1 MKGSEKVTYRDNT
14 PITQED
20 LKKLQRDISVGD
32 VEKVAQT
39 VATWLRE
46 KMYGKDVRETLAQWA
61 IYTARIAQYL
71 INDEQEFKRA
81 MNDLKLE
88 LINRQGQVEER
99 QTDLE
104 NQFLQVIANA
114 TVDSE
119 VILARNSN
127 RYGSYITLDNR
138 LEHIEQLLASYVPAG
153 FTITLKHNQNRNPRV
168 NILYYEYAIG
178 TETGGLG
185 TGPSGS
191 FGGTNFTSVAP
202 QIEYQDLNTVV
213 IHLPTTYAMRG
224 VVEYKYGYW
233 YLIDG
238 YKTLRFDLGE
248 VDDRRALAGNGQHQI
263 SSDSVA
269 PPQTDQQPTT
279 VSAPRNLRATRI
291 NDETEKLDWEK

>member
-1 MKGSEKVTYRDNT
+1 MTYRDNT

-71 INDEQEFKRA
+71 INDEQEFKRV

-88 LINRQGQVEER
+88 LINRQEQVEGR

-168 NILYYEYAIG
+168 NVLYYEYAIG
-178 TETGGLG
+178 TEPSGFG

-191 FGGTNFTSVAP
+191 FGGTNFTNVAP
-202 QIEYQDLNTVV
+202 QVDYPDLNTAV
-213 IHLPTTYAMRG
+213 IHLPTIYSMHGT
-224 VVEYKYGYW
+224 VEYKHGYW

-238 YKTLRFDLGE
+238 YKTLRFDLGD
-248 VDDRRALAGNGQHQI
+248 VDDQRALAGNGHHQV
-263 SSDSVA
+263 STDSVA
-269 PPQTDQQPTT
+269 PPQPD
-279 VSAPRNLRATRI
+279 
-291 NDETEKLDWEK
+291 

>member
-1 MKGSEKVTYRDNT
+1 MTYRDNT

-20 LKKLQRDISVGD
+20 LETLKRDISVGD

-46 KMYGKDVRETLAQWA
+46 KMYGKDVREALAQWA

-71 INDEQEFKRA
+71 INDEQEFKRL
-81 MNDLKLE
+81 MNDLKIE
-88 LINRQGQVEER
+88 LVNRQEQVENR
-99 QTDLE
+99 QADVE
-104 NQFLQVIANA
+104 KQFLQVIANA

-127 RYGSYITLDNR
+127 RYGEYIALDNR
-138 LEHIEQLLASYVPAG
+138 LEHIESLLASYVPAG

-178 TETGGLG
+178 TETDGLG

-202 QIEYQDLNTVV
+202 QVDYPDLNTVV
-213 IHLPTTYAMRG
+213 IHLPTIYSMHGT
-224 VVEYKYGYW
+224 VEYKHGYW
-233 YLIDG
+233 YLIDS
-238 YKTLRFDLGE
+238 YKTLRFDLGD
-248 VDDRRALAGNGQHQI
+248 VDDQRALAGNGHHQV
-263 SSDSVA
+263 STDSVA
-269 PPQTDQQPTT
+269 PPQPEPQPDT
-279 VSAPRNLRATRI
+279 VSAPSNLRATRI
-291 NDETEKLDWEK
+291 DDETEKLD

>member
-1 MKGSEKVTYRDNT
+1 MTYRDNT

-32 VEKVAQT
+32 VEKVAQI

-71 INDEQEFKRA
+71 INDEQEFKRV

-88 LINRQGQVEER
+88 LINRQEQVEGR

-104 NQFLQVIANA
+104 NQFAQVIANV

-138 LEHIEQLLASYVPAG
+138 LEHIESLLASYVPAG

-178 TETGGLG
+178 TETDGLG
-185 TGPSGS
+185 AGPSGS
-191 FGGTNFTSVAP
+191 FGGTNFTNVAP
-202 QIEYQDLNTVV
+202 QVDYQDLNTAV
-213 IHLPTTYAMRG
+213 IHLPTVYSMHGT
-224 VVEYKYGYW
+224 VEYKYGYW

-238 YKTLRFDLGE
+238 YKTLRLDLGD
-248 VDDRRALAGNGQHQI
+248 VDDQRALAGNGHHQV
-263 SSDSVA
+263 STDSVA
-269 PPQTDQQPTT
+269 PPQPNPQPDT
-279 VSAPRNLRATRI
+279 VSAPSNLRATRI
-291 NDETEKLDWEK
+291 DDETEKLDWNY

>member
-1 MKGSEKVTYRDNT
+1 MTYRDNT

-71 INDEQEFKRA
+71 INDEQEFKRV

-88 LINRQGQVEER
+88 LINRQAQVEGR

-168 NILYYEYAIG
+168 NVLYYEYAIG

-185 TGPSGS
+185 AGPSGS
-191 FGGTNFTSVAP
+191 FGGTNFTNVAP
-202 QIEYQDLNTVV
+202 QVDYQDLNTAV
-213 IHLPTTYAMRG
+213 IHLPTVYSMHGT
-224 VVEYKYGYW
+224 VEYKYGYW

-238 YKTLRFDLGE
+238 YKTLRLDLGD
-248 VDDRRALAGNGQHQI
+248 VDDQRALAGNGHHQV
-263 SSDSVA
+263 STDSVA

>member
-1 MKGSEKVTYRDNT
+1 LKGSEKVTYRDNT

-71 INDEQEFKRA
+71 INDEQEFKRV

-88 LINRQGQVEER
+88 LVNRQGQVEGR

-138 LEHIEQLLASYVPAG
+138 LEHIESLLASYVPAG

-185 TGPSGS
+185 TGPSNS

-202 QIEYQDLNTVV
+202 QVDYQDLNTVV
-213 IHLPTTYAMRG
+213 IHLPTVYSMHGT
-224 VVEYKYGYW
+224 VEYKNGYW

-238 YKTLRFDLGE
+238 YKTLRFDLGN
-248 VDDRRALAGNGQHQI
+248 VNDQRALAGNGQHQV
-263 SSDSVA
+263 STDSVA
-269 PPQTDQQPTT
+269 PPQTDPQPAT
-279 VSAPRNLRATRI
+279 VTAPRNLRATRI
-291 NDETEKLDWEK
+291 NDETEKLDWNE

>member
-1 MKGSEKVTYRDNT
+1 MAATG
-14 PITQED
+14 
-20 LKKLQRDISVGD
+20 
-32 VEKVAQT
+32 T
-39 VATWLRE
+39 VL
-46 KMYGKDVRETLAQWA
+46 
-61 IYTARIAQYL
+61 
-71 INDEQEFKRA
+71 FRA
-81 MNDLKLE
+81 MNNLKLE
-88 LINRQGQVEER
+88 LINRQGQVEGR

-168 NILYYEYAIG
+168 NVLYYEYAIG
-178 TETGGLG
+178 TETGGFG

-213 IHLPTTYAMRG
+213 IHLPTAYAMRG

-279 VSAPRNLRATRI
+279 VIAPRNLRATRI

>member
-1 MKGSEKVTYRDNT
+1 MTYRDNT

-71 INDEQEFKRA
+71 INDEQEFKRV

-88 LINRQGQVEER
+88 LINRQGQVEGR

-104 NQFLQVIANA
+104 NQFAQVISNA

-127 RYGSYITLDNR
+127 RYGGYTTLDNR

-178 TETGGLG
+178 TETGGFG

-191 FGGTNFTSVAP
+191 FGGTNFTNVAP
-202 QIEYQDLNTVV
+202 QVDYPDLNTAV
-213 IHLPTTYAMRG
+213 IHLPTVYSMHGT
-224 VVEYKYGYW
+224 VEYKYGYW

-248 VDDRRALAGNGQHQI
+248 VDDQRALEGNGHHQV
-263 SSDSVA
+263 STDSVA
-269 PPQTDQQPTT
+269 PPQPDT
-279 VSAPRNLRATRI
+279 VPAPSNLRATRI
-291 NDETEKLDWEK
+291 DDETEKLDWNY

>member
-1 MKGSEKVTYRDNT
+1 MTYRDNT

-71 INDEQEFKRA
+71 INDEQEFKRV

-88 LINRQGQVEER
+88 LINRQEQVEGR

-168 NILYYEYAIG
+168 NVLYYEYAIG
-178 TETGGLG
+178 TETGGFG
-185 TGPSGS
+185 AGPSGS

-202 QIEYQDLNTVV
+202 QVDYQDLNTAV
-213 IHLPTTYAMRG
+213 IHLPTVYSMHGT
-224 VVEYKYGYW
+224 VEYKYGYW

-238 YKTLRFDLGE
+238 YKTLRFDLGD
-248 VDDRRALAGNGQHQI
+248 VDDQRALAGNGHHQV
-263 SSDSVA
+263 STDSVA
-269 PPQTDQQPTT
+269 PPQPNPQPDT
-279 VSAPRNLRATRI
+279 VSAPSNLRATRI
-291 NDETEKLDWEK
+291 DDETEKLDWNY

>member
-1 MKGSEKVTYRDNT
+1 MTYRDNT

-61 IYTARIAQYL
+61 VYTARIAQYL
-71 INDEQEFKRA
+71 INDEQEFKRV

-88 LINRQGQVEER
+88 LINRQEQVEGR

-127 RYGSYITLDNR
+127 RYGEYITLDNR

-168 NILYYEYAIG
+168 NVLYYEYAIG
-178 TETGGLG
+178 TETGGFG
-185 TGPSGS
+185 AGPSGS
-191 FGGTNFTSVAP
+191 FGGTNFTNVAP
-202 QIEYQDLNTVV
+202 QVDYQDLNTAV
-213 IHLPTTYAMRG
+213 IHLPTVYSMHGT
-224 VVEYKYGYW
+224 VEYKYGYW

-238 YKTLRFDLGE
+238 YKTLRLDLGD
-248 VDDRRALAGNGQHQI
+248 VDDQRALAGNGHHQV
-263 SSDSVA
+263 STDSVA
-269 PPQTDQQPTT
+269 PPQPNPQPDT
-279 VSAPRNLRATRI
+279 VSAPSNLRATRI
-291 NDETEKLDWEK
+291 DDETEKLDWNY

>member
-1 MKGSEKVTYRDNT
+1 MTYRDNT

-71 INDEQEFKRA
+71 INDEQEFKRV

-88 LINRQGQVEER
+88 LINRQEQVEGR

-127 RYGSYITLDNR
+127 RYGEYITLDNR

-168 NILYYEYAIG
+168 NVLYYEYAIG

-185 TGPSGS
+185 AGPSGS
-191 FGGTNFTSVAP
+191 FGGTNFTNVAP
-202 QIEYQDLNTVV
+202 QVDYQDLNTAV
-213 IHLPTTYAMRG
+213 IHLPTVYSMHGT
-224 VVEYKYGYW
+224 VEYKYGYW

-238 YKTLRFDLGE
+238 YKTLRLDLGD
-248 VDDRRALAGNGQHQI
+248 VDDQRALAGNGHHQV
-263 SSDSVA
+263 STDSVA
-269 PPQTDQQPTT
+269 PPQPNPQPDT
-279 VSAPRNLRATRI
+279 VSAPSNLRATRI
-291 NDETEKLDWEK
+291 DDETEKLDWNY

>member
-61 IYTARIAQYL
+61 VYTARIAQYL
-71 INDEQEFKRA
+71 INDEQEFKRV

-88 LINRQGQVEER
+88 LINRQEQVEGR

-127 RYGSYITLDNR
+127 RYGEYITLDNR

-168 NILYYEYAIG
+168 NVLYYEYAIG
-178 TETGGLG
+178 TETGGFG
-185 TGPSGS
+185 AGPSGS
-191 FGGTNFTSVAP
+191 FGGTNFTNVAP
-202 QIEYQDLNTVV
+202 QVDYQDLNTAV
-213 IHLPTTYAMRG
+213 IHLPTVYSMHGT
-224 VVEYKYGYW
+224 VEYKYGYW

-238 YKTLRFDLGE
+238 YKTLRLDLGD
-248 VDDRRALAGNGQHQI
+248 VDDQRALAGNGHHQV
-263 SSDSVA
+263 STDSVA
-269 PPQTDQQPTT
+269 PPQPNPQPDT
-279 VSAPRNLRATRI
+279 VSAPSNLRATRI
-291 NDETEKLDWEK
+291 DDETEKLDWNY

>member
-1 MKGSEKVTYRDNT
+1 MTYRDNT

-46 KMYGKDVRETLAQWA
+46 KMYGVATREAMAQWA
-61 IYTARIAQYL
+61 IYTSRIAQYL
-71 INDEQEFKRA
+71 INDEQEFKRV

-88 LINRQGQVEER
+88 LVNRQGQVEGR

-178 TETGGLG
+178 TETGGFG

-238 YKTLRFDLGE
+238 YKTLRFDLGD
-248 VDDRRALAGNGQHQI
+248 VDDQSALAGNGHHQV
-263 SSDSVA
+263 STDSVA
-269 PPQTDQQPTT
+269 PPQPNPQPDT
-279 VSAPRNLRATRI
+279 VSAPSNLRATRI
-291 NDETEKLDWEK
+291 DDKTEKLDWNY

>member
-20 LKKLQRDISVGD
+20 LKNLQRDISVGD

-71 INDEQEFKRA
+71 INDEQEFKRV

-88 LINRQGQVEER
+88 LVNRQGQVERR

-104 NQFLQVIANA
+104 NQFLQVIENA

-168 NILYYEYAIG
+168 NVLYYEYAIG

-185 TGPSGS
+185 AGPSGS
-191 FGGTNFTSVAP
+191 FGGTNFTNVAP
-202 QIEYQDLNTVV
+202 QVDYQDLNTAA
-213 IHLPTTYAMRG
+213 IHLPTVYSMHGT
-224 VVEYKYGYW
+224 VEYKYGYW

-238 YKTLRFDLGE
+238 YKTLRFDLGD
-248 VDDRRALAGNGQHQI
+248 VDDQRALAGNGHHQV
-263 SSDSVA
+263 STDSVA
-269 PPQTDQQPTT
+269 PPPPNPQPDT
-279 VSAPRNLRATRI
+279 VPAPSNLRATRI
-291 NDETEKLDWEK
+291 DDETEKLDWNY

>member
-1 MKGSEKVTYRDNT
+1 MTYRDNT

-46 KMYGKDVRETLAQWA
+46 KMYGVATREAMAQWA
-61 IYTARIAQYL
+61 IYTSRIAQYL
-71 INDEQEFKRA
+71 INDEQEFKRV

-88 LINRQGQVEER
+88 LVNRQGQVEGR

-104 NQFLQVIANA
+104 NQFAQVIANA

-138 LEHIEQLLASYVPAG
+138 LEHIESLLASYVPAG

-185 TGPSGS
+185 AGPSGS
-191 FGGTNFTSVAP
+191 FGGTNFTNVAP
-202 QIEYQDLNTVV
+202 QVDYQDLNTAV
-213 IHLPTTYAMRG
+213 IHLPTVYSMHGT
-224 VVEYKYGYW
+224 VEYKYGYW

-238 YKTLRFDLGE
+238 YKTLRLDLGD
-248 VDDRRALAGNGQHQI
+248 VDDQRALAGNGHHQV
-263 SSDSVA
+263 STDSVA
-269 PPQTDQQPTT
+269 PPQPNPQPDT
-279 VSAPRNLRATRI
+279 VSAPSNLRATRI
-291 NDETEKLDWEK
+291 DDETEKLDWNY

>member
-46 KMYGKDVRETLAQWA
+46 KMYGVATREAMAQWA
-61 IYTARIAQYL
+61 IYTSRIAQYL
-71 INDEQEFKRA
+71 INDEQEFKRV

-88 LINRQGQVEER
+88 LVNRQGQVEGR

-104 NQFLQVIANA
+104 NQFAQVIANA

-138 LEHIEQLLASYVPAG
+138 LEHIESLLASYVPAG

-168 NILYYEYAIG
+168 NVLYYEYAIG

-185 TGPSGS
+185 AGPSGS
-191 FGGTNFTSVAP
+191 FGGTNFTNVAP
-202 QIEYQDLNTVV
+202 QVDYQDLNTAV
-213 IHLPTTYAMRG
+213 IHLPTVYSMHGT
-224 VVEYKYGYW
+224 VEYKYGYW

-238 YKTLRFDLGE
+238 YKTLRLDLGD
-248 VDDRRALAGNGQHQI
+248 VDDQRALAGNGHHQV
-263 SSDSVA
+263 STDSVA
-269 PPQTDQQPTT
+269 PPQPNPQPDT
-279 VSAPRNLRATRI
+279 VSAPSNLRATRI
-291 NDETEKLDWEK
+291 DDETEKLDWNY

>member
-1 MKGSEKVTYRDNT
+1 M
-14 PITQED
+14 
-20 LKKLQRDISVGD
+20 GD

-71 INDEQEFKRA
+71 INDEQEFKRV

-88 LINRQGQVEER
+88 LINRQRQVEGR

-153 FTITLKHNQNRNPRV
+153 FTITLKHNQDRNPRV

-178 TETGGLG
+178 TETGGFG

-269 PPQTDQQPTT
+269 PPQTDPQPTT
-279 VSAPRNLRATRI
+279 VTAPRNLRATRI

>member
-1 MKGSEKVTYRDNT
+1 MTYRDNT

-32 VEKVAQT
+32 VEKVAQI

-46 KMYGKDVRETLAQWA
+46 KMYSKDVRETLAQWA

-71 INDEQEFKRA
+71 INDEQEFKRL
-81 MNDLKLE
+81 MNDLKIE
-88 LINRQGQVEER
+88 LVNRQEQVENR
-99 QTDLE
+99 QADVE
-104 NQFLQVIANA
+104 KQFLQVIANA

-127 RYGSYITLDNR
+127 RYGTYTTLDNR
-138 LEHIEQLLASYVPAG
+138 LEYIESLLASYVPAG

-168 NILYYEYAIG
+168 NVLYYEYAIG
-178 TETGGLG
+178 TETGGFG
-185 TGPSGS
+185 AGPSGS

-233 YLIDG
+233 YLIAG

-248 VDDRRALAGNGQHQI
+248 VDDQRALAGNGQHQV
-263 SSDSVA
+263 STDSVA
-269 PPQTDQQPTT
+269 PPQTDTQPTT
-279 VSAPRNLRATRI
+279 VTAPRNLRATRI
-291 NDETEKLDWEK
+291 NDETEKLD

>member
-1 MKGSEKVTYRDNT
+1 MTYRDNT

-71 INDEQEFKRA
+71 INDEQEFKRV

-88 LINRQGQVEER
+88 LIDRQEQVEGR
-99 QTDLE
+99 QNDLE
-104 NQFLQVIANA
+104 KQFLQVVANV

-119 VILARNSN
+119 VILARNSS
-127 RYGSYITLDNR
+127 RYGGYTTLDNR

-168 NILYYEYAIG
+168 NVLYYEYAIG

-191 FGGTNFTSVAP
+191 FGGTNFTNVAP
-202 QIEYQDLNTVV
+202 QVDYQDLNTAV
-213 IHLPTTYAMRG
+213 IHLPTVYSMHGT
-224 VVEYKYGYW
+224 VEYKHGYW

-248 VDDRRALAGNGQHQI
+248 VDDQRALTGNGHHQV
-263 SSDSVA
+263 STDSVA
-269 PPQTDQQPTT
+269 PPPPKPQPDT
-279 VSAPRNLRATRI
+279 VAAPSNLRATRI
-291 NDETEKLDWEK
+291 DDETEKLDWND

>member
-1 MKGSEKVTYRDNT
+1 MTYRDNT

-71 INDEQEFKRA
+71 INDEQEFKRV

-88 LINRQGQVEER
+88 LINRQGQVEGR

-168 NILYYEYAIG
+168 NVLYYEYAIG

-185 TGPSGS
+185 AGPSGS
-191 FGGTNFTSVAP
+191 FGGTNFTNVAP
-202 QIEYQDLNTVV
+202 QVDYQDLNTAV
-213 IHLPTTYAMRG
+213 IHLPTVYSMHGT
-224 VVEYKYGYW
+224 VEYKYGYW

-238 YKTLRFDLGE
+238 YKTLRLDLGD
-248 VDDRRALAGNGQHQI
+248 VDDQRALAGNGHHQV
-263 SSDSVA
+263 STDSVA
-269 PPQTDQQPTT
+269 PPQPNPQPDT
-279 VSAPRNLRATRI
+279 VSAPSNLRATRI
-291 NDETEKLDWEK
+291 DDETEKLDWNY

>member
-1 MKGSEKVTYRDNT
+1 MTYRDNT

-71 INDEQEFKRA
+71 INDEQEFKRV

-88 LINRQGQVEER
+88 LINRQGQVEGR

-185 TGPSGS
+185 AGPSGS
-191 FGGTNFTSVAP
+191 FGGTNFTNVAP
-202 QIEYQDLNTVV
+202 QVDYQDLNTAV
-213 IHLPTTYAMRG
+213 IHLPTVYSMHGT
-224 VVEYKYGYW
+224 VEYKYGYW

-238 YKTLRFDLGE
+238 YKTLRLDLGD
-248 VDDRRALAGNGQHQI
+248 VDDQRALAGNGHHQV
-263 SSDSVA
+263 STDSVA
-269 PPQTDQQPTT
+269 PPQPNPQPDT
-279 VSAPRNLRATRI
+279 VSAPSNLRATRI
-291 NDETEKLDWEK
+291 DDETEKLDWNY

>member
-1 MKGSEKVTYRDNT
+1 MTYRDNT

-32 VEKVAQT
+32 VEKVAQI

-46 KMYGKDVRETLAQWA
+46 KMYSKDVRETLAQWA

-71 INDEQEFKRA
+71 INDEQEFKRL
-81 MNDLKLE
+81 MNDLKIE
-88 LINRQGQVEER
+88 LVNRQEQVENR
-99 QTDLE
+99 QADVE
-104 NQFLQVIANA
+104 KQFLQVIANA

-127 RYGSYITLDNR
+127 RYGTYTTLDNR
-138 LEHIEQLLASYVPAG
+138 LEYIESLLASYVPAG

-168 NILYYEYAIG
+168 NVLYYEYAIG
-178 TETGGLG
+178 TETGGFG
-185 TGPSGS
+185 AGPSGS

-248 VDDRRALAGNGQHQI
+248 VDDQRALAGNGQHQV
-263 SSDSVA
+263 STDSVA
-269 PPQTDQQPTT
+269 PPQTDTQPTT
-279 VSAPRNLRATRI
+279 VTAPRNLRATRI
-291 NDETEKLDWEK
+291 NDETEKLD

>member
-46 KMYGKDVRETLAQWA
+46 KMYGVATREAMAQWA
-61 IYTARIAQYL
+61 IYTSRIAQYL
-71 INDEQEFKRA
+71 INDEQEFKRV

-88 LINRQGQVEER
+88 LVNRQGQVEGR

-178 TETGGLG
+178 TETGGFG

-238 YKTLRFDLGE
+238 YKTLRFDLGD
-248 VDDRRALAGNGQHQI
+248 VDDQSALAGNGHHQV
-263 SSDSVA
+263 STDSVA
-269 PPQTDQQPTT
+269 PPQPNPQPDT
-279 VSAPRNLRATRI
+279 VSAPSNLRATRI
-291 NDETEKLDWEK
+291 DDKTEKLDWNY

>member
-46 KMYGKDVRETLAQWA
+46 KMYGKDVREALAQWA
-61 IYTARIAQYL
+61 IYTSRIAQYL
-71 INDEQEFKRA
+71 INDEQEFKRL
-81 MNDLKLE
+81 MNDLKIE
-88 LINRQGQVEER
+88 LVNRQEQVENR
-99 QTDLE
+99 QADVE
-104 NQFLQVIANA
+104 KQFLQVIANA

-153 FTITLKHNQNRNPRV
+153 FTIMLKHNQNRNPRV
-168 NILYYEYAIG
+168 NVLYYEYAIG
-178 TETGGLG
+178 TETGGFG

-248 VDDRRALAGNGQHQI
+248 VDDRHALAGNGQHQI